1 MAGPDPAAPFIT
13 PEAQLFPWWLF
24 LLWGLLTVLI
34 GLSFLFT
41 PGMTTALFVLFLAAY
56 WFVGGLFVIGSLF
69 FDRTNA
75 GMKLLLAVINIFA
88 GVLILLHPLY
98 STVFALT
105 FLVLFLGF
113 WACFIG
119 SVHLYHAIGAKDL
132 GNGVLGV
139 ISLVFGIL
147 LLAHP
152 FFAAALVPFVAGGFC
167 LASGLSTI
175 FMAYVARKAATA

>member
-1 MAGPDPAAPFIT
+1 MAGSDTAMQSVTA
-13 PEAQLFPWWLF
+13 EEQLFPWWLF
-24 LLWGLLTVLI
+24 LLWGLLTLLI

-41 PGMTTALFVLFLAAY
+41 PGITTELFILFLAAY
-56 WFVGGLFVIGSLF
+56 WVVGGVFIVGSLF
-69 FDRTNA
+69 IDRTNT
-75 GMKLLLAVINIFA
+75 GMKVLLAVINIFA
-88 GVLILLHPLY
+88 GVLILSHPLY
-98 STVFALT
+98 STIFALS

-119 SVHLYHAIGAKDL
+119 SVHLYHAIGAKDA

-152 FFAAALVPFVAGGFC
+152 FFAVVLVPFVAGGFC
-167 LASGLSTI
+167 LVSGFSTL
-175 FMAYVARKAATA
+175 YVAFIVKKAA